1 MRLSETRDQFVT
13 EFSFPVEHGT
23 VVDAMG
29 GIELDAPHGEPES
42 IGEVLGRTD
51 DNPTYRSAD
60 ELYDALVG
68 SLGEGYIG
76 RKHYDD
82 RGPNPQ
88 ETDDVHF

>member
-1 MRLSETRDQFVT
+1 MRLSETRDRFIN

-23 VVDAMG
+23 VLDSVG
-29 GIELDAPHGEPES
+29 EIELDAPHGEAES
-42 IGEVLGRTD
+42 IGEVLGRTED
-51 DNPTYRSAD
+51 HPTYHSAD
-60 ELYDALVG
+60 ELYDTILS
-68 SLGEGYIG
+68 SLGEEYIG